1 MNSTRLT
8 DHQKDFVLTLA
19 VIKPTLSYE
28 QITALFEDKFNSS
41 ITYKQLKS
49 LLRKLRPV
57 IAETQA
63 SEELT
68 YELAKKVGL
77 ISLTQKV
84 NRLMALEDLFQ
95 KAVEGSPFEV
105 QTARGTAITINKKD
119 FTVALNALK
128 SIRDEVGKETTES
141 INCPIVIGDSE
152 PPNHPDFQELESDED
167 L

>member
-1 MNSTRLT
+1 MNSTRLN
-8 DHQKDFVLTLA
+8 DHQKDFILTLA

-28 QITALFEDKFNSS
+28 QITALFEDKFNSQ

-49 LLRKLRPV
+49 LLRKLKPV

-68 YELAKKVGL
+68 YELAKRVGL
-77 ISLTQKV
+77 ISLTAKV

-105 QTARGTAITINKKD
+105 QTARGTAITIHRKD
-119 FTVALNALK
+119 FTVALNAIK
-128 SIRDEVGKETTES
+128 SIREECKEETTES
-141 INCPIVIGDSE
+141 INCPVIIGNSE
-152 PPNHPDFQELESDED
+152 PPNHPDYQELESDED